1 MPSVDIAALLDN
13 EEENLKLQQ
22 INVTHVSIMDSL
34 GDPGNPLYAEPHSM
48 AEHYDAMLVDA
59 RALGDLPERTHCRD
73 SSMTAR
79 VHEDKAQQVC
89 QKILRC
95 LDMRVMDGDL
105 IVPTCLRTPTLI
117 LPARRFVQLYYDP
130 DAQGPYA
137 SDFPTRGQG
146 FLQPRGDIRTSI
158 VPRNFRIL
166 PDDVREVIDLY
177 FHREGLEAQ
186 ENQES
191 DDCMSTDTEAA
202 NTVRCL
208 QLHCPAATVS
218 LQMAVREALTP
229 ATAARPQEEEYQY
242 DSDNSVLDLDE
253 EYPGLAEWVM
263 QWWAA
268 HQGTA
273 CAPLWW
279 PYDFGRPKQSLFNKL
294 PDLRE
299 LLNQAE
305 EAKACQQVPGQSVA
319 LTPLPFTSFR
329 DLDRQHQQRHDQTMA
344 KHQSSPLGGEQRK
357 RAKTPPQP
365 DPYDAPDVGH
375 SREEQNQGRDRGR
388 SMTRVDRQLE
398 LDWAHSKSRKRSK
411 SRQRSKSRKR
421 SKSRRS
427 KSRKHDG
434 GRERDKHEPR
444 RPGVWS
450 SQHER
455 EMPDQSPNR
464 TTQKDMRDVGHS
476 AFSNDLSKFRKLKD

>member
-1 MPSVDIAALLDN
+1 MDIAALLDD
-13 EEENLKLQQ
+13 EEENLKLWQ
-22 INVTHVSIMDSL
+22 INVMHVSIMDLL

-48 AEHYDAMLVDA
+48 AEHYDAMLVSA
-59 RALGDLPERTHCRD
+59 RALGDLPERTRCRD
-73 SSMTAR
+73 WSATAR
-79 VHEDKAQQVC
+79 VHEDMAQQVG

-105 IVPTCLRTPTLI
+105 IVPTCLRMPTLI
-117 LPARRFVQLYYDP
+117 LPARCFVQLYYDL
-130 DAQGPYA
+130 DAQGQYA

-166 PDDVREVIDLY
+166 PDDVREVVDLY

-191 DDCMSTDTEAA
+191 NDCMSTDTEAA

-208 QLHCPAATVS
+208 QLHCPVATAL
-218 LQMAVREALTP
+218 LQMAVCEALAP

-242 DSDNSVLDLDE
+242 NSDDSVLNLDE
-253 EYPGLAEWVM
+253 EYPGLAERVV
-263 QWWAA
+263 QWGAA
-268 HQGTA
+268 HQGAA
-273 CAPLWW
+273 CAPLWR
-279 PYDFGRPKQSLFNKL
+279 PSDFGRPEQSHFNKL

-299 LLNQAE
+299 LLNQAK
-305 EAKACQQVPGQSVA
+305 EAKACQRVPGQSVA
-319 LTPLPFTSFR
+319 LTPLPFASVR

-344 KHQSSPLGGEQRK
+344 KRQSSQLGGEQQK
-357 RAKTPPQP
+357 RAKTPLEP
-365 DPYDAPDVGH
+365 DPYDAPDVGR
-375 SREEQNQGRDRGR
+375 SREEQNQGQGHSCSR
-388 SMTRVDRQLE
+388 TRVYLQSE
-398 LDWAHSKSRKRSK
+398 LDRAHSKSRKRSK
-411 SRQRSKSRKR
+411 SRQQSKSRKR

-427 KSRKHDG
+427 KSRKRDG

-450 SQHER
+450 SQHE
-455 EMPDQSPNR
+455 
-464 TTQKDMRDVGHS
+464 
-476 AFSNDLSKFRKLKD
+476 